1 MIVFLLALYSAS
13 IGVVMTKLTDIGEAI
28 GFKPFNCYICLSW
41 WIGIAH
47 GLLGLLTHQIDI
59 IDVVGVGGLSS
70 ILAFIFVDVI
80 LYRNR

>member
-1 MIVFLLALYSAS
+1 MIVLLLAVYSAC
-13 IGVVMTKLTDIGEAI
+13 IGVVMTKLTDIGESI

-47 GLLGLLTHQIDI
+47 GCLGLLTHRIDI

-70 ILAFIFVDVI
+70 ILAYIFVDVI

>member
-1 MIVFLLALYSAS
+1 MIVFLLALYSAC

-28 GFKPFNCYICLSW
+28 GFKPFNCYIRLSW

-47 GLLGLLTHQIDI
+47 GMLGLLTNRIDI

-80 LYRNR
+80 LYRKR